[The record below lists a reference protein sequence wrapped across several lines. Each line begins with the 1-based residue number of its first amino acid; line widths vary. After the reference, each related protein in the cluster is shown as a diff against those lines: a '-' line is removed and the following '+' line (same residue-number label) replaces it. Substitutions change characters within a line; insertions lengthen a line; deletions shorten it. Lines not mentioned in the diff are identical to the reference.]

1 MKISIIVPVFNEE
14 NFIKEILERIKK
26 INLDLQI
33 IVVNDGSDDNTR
45 NILLENKFLYDDFVD
60 LVKNTG
66 KGNAIH
72 EGIKKINGEIVL
84 IQDAD
89 LEYDPS
95 DYYKLLDPFK
105 DENIHCVYGSRVL
118 PGANRTRPKSLS
130 FAFRTF
136 ANHFRTFLSNL
147 LNNQKLT
154 DAHTCYKVF
163 RKDIFFKLRLKERGF
178 AFCPE
183 VTTKISNMRCPIVEV
198 PISYKGREIKDGKKI
213 RFTDA
218 ISALITIIKY
228 KYFNSF

>member
-136 ANHFRTFLSNL
+136 ANHFLTFLSNL

-163 RKDIFFKLRLKERGF
+163 RSDLIKSLKLVEKGF
-178 AFCPE
+178 DFCPE
-183 VTTKISNMRCPIVEV
+183 ITAKVSKKKIQIHEV
-198 PISYKGREIKDGKKI
+198 PINYYGRTHDEGKKI
-213 RFTDA
+213 KFTDGFKA
-218 ISALITIIKY
+218 IKTIIY
-228 KYFNSF
+228 YNIFS